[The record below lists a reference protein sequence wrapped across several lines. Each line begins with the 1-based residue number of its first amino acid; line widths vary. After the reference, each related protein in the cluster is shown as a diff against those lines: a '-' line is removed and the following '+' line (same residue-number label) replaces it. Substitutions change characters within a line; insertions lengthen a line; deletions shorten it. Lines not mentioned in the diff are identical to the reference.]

1 MEQSSPATVWQP
13 LGPEAVVTSN
23 YGLVTGRISSL
34 ALDSSDATGNTL
46 YVGTT
51 GGGVWLA
58 HNAAT
63 SDPTNISFVPLTDYP
78 SAIVDIT
85 DATISIG
92 ALTVQ
97 PGGTGVVLAGTGDPN
112 DALDSYYGAGV
123 LRSTDGGNSWSL
135 IRQTTLDDGAGNLFS
150 FLGEGFAGFAWST
163 VNPQLVVAAVSQAYE
178 GQLVDAEQS
187 HYSYTG
193 LYYSK
198 DAGAHWNLARI
209 TDLNGQDVQGP
220 NDALIA
226 DGNPATAVV
235 WNPIRNLFI
244 AAVRF
249 HGYYQSSDGVNWT
262 RLANQ
267 PGGSALSTTLCPTN
281 SNMPGSPA
289 CPILRGSL
297 AVNPLTGDT
306 FAWTV
311 DLNNQDIGLWQD
323 VCGASGTT
331 CTNQTITFGKQW
343 STAPIESN
351 TLQGSA
357 TIANGDYNLTLAAV
371 PSGQDTILLAGAND
385 LWKCSLAT
393 GCTWRNAT
401 NSTTCMT
408 AEVGEYQHSFAW
420 SAANPLEIFI
430 GNDSGL
436 WRSED
441 AIAETGSACSPSD
454 ASHFQNLNGS
464 IGSLAEAQTVS
475 QIGASPF
482 TMMAALGANG
492 TAGVKSTTGPTA
504 QWPQILGGEGGPV
517 AIDPTDLNKWYVNNG
532 AGVAIHLC
540 DSASGCAPSDFGA
553 QPAVSSANVG
563 NDGLTMTAPVPF
575 LIDPVDPSQLLIGTC
590 RVWRGPASGSG
601 WTAANAISP
610 MLDGNH
616 SSSYCNGN
624 ALIRSMAAQALPGGG
639 EVVYVGTYSAL
650 NGGGTLPGHVLTAT
664 MGASGVWSPWSDLTL
679 NPVTNN
685 IIPFNLYGLD
695 ISSLTIDPH
704 DTTGNTIYVTV
715 AGIPDSVKEIGMA
728 YRSID
733 GGAHWKVIGS
743 NLPFS
748 TANATVVDPAD
759 ANTVYIATDLG
770 VYSTRQIATCESTN
784 CWAVYGTGL
793 PASPVTT
800 LRAAP
805 AGVTPN
811 VLVAAT
817 YGRGLWQIPLLTAGM
832 QMTTASADHTSLTFA
847 DQPESTTSRTQ
858 PITITNTGAIGL
870 GITSVTVNGDFAKT
884 ENCTMQVVNA
894 GSSCTINVSFTPQA
908 LGTQSGQLTIA
919 GNLSGGSVVV
929 NLSGKGTVASTVQ
942 LTPGSIDFG
951 TVEDGTTSAPL
962 QVSAQNPTATA
973 IHASSVTVTG
983 PFLISSNVC
992 GTSIAPNSSCQI
1004 NIEFQPTTP
1013 GPATGV
1019 LTMVDDAGTQS
1030 VQLSGTGTAPP
1041 TDTLSTT
1048 SVSFPDT
1055 IIGTNSMPLAVTLSN
1070 SGGNPLTNIA
1080 VTVSGPFQQSS
1091 NCTTQLSAAQSC
1103 SVSVTFLPTAQGKQ
1117 TGTLSI
1123 SDILRAQP
1131 QVVALSGTGLLPPV
1145 ISVDPASLSFSS
1157 QQVATASTP
1166 AVLTVT
1172 NSGGAA
1178 MSNIGSQ
1185 ITGPSATSYTT
1196 GTTNCGATL
1205 DVKKSCTIQVTF
1217 KPLAAGAASASLTLT
1232 SSTAGVKSVVVP
1244 LNGTGSSSAALT
1256 VTPAQLSFDA
1266 QALGQASPPQT
1277 VTIANSGVSAAT
1289 GLTLAASSPF
1299 SIAQS
1304 TCSASLAAN
1313 SSCTAGIVFTPM
1325 QNGNLA
1331 GTLTIS
1337 STSVSPATTVAL
1349 SGIGGLTGA
1358 VQVQPAQL
1366 SFPTTG
1372 VGATSKPSTVTF
1384 TNTSSAVALANL
1396 SLKASTGF
1404 QISANTCGTELTPGA
1419 SCTASVAFAPVAT
1432 GALTGTLTLTSSNLG
1447 APVAVPLSGSG
1458 FDFTIANSGSATQ
1471 TVASGTTATFSI
1483 TLTPA
1488 AGDSATFT
1496 FQCSSLPSYA
1506 SCVFNPAQNNVA
1518 ANSTGTEVI
1527 QISTSQSVSGQAQ
1540 PLPIGPPSGMLLI
1553 CGVFLL
1559 PFARRARRWLTVLI
1573 GAVALTACVSCCSSG
1588 GGGGSTPPSD
1598 PGSNKTPAGTY
1609 SIPVAISANGETHT
1623 VTLTL
1628 VVD

>member
-1 MEQSSPATVWQP
+1 MHLKSSQGPRNTGTRTVAVRALHRALASSMCMTFLAFPFLPGQVPAQSIAPLTPSLVRQHRRFLAARRTRPSAKVPARSRPQTSIARPMEQPSPGTVWQP
-13 LGPEAVVTSN
+13 LGPQAVVTSN

-34 ALDSSDATGNTL
+34 ALDPSDATGNTL
-46 YVGTT
+46 YAGTT

-63 SDPTNISFVPLTDYP
+63 SDPANISFAPLTDYP

-85 DATISIG
+85 DASISIG

-97 PGGTGVVLAGTGDPN
+97 PGGTGVILAGTGDPN

-135 IRQTTLDDGAGNLFS
+135 IRQTTLDDGAGNFFS

-178 GQLVDAEQS
+178 GQLVDAEQAQ
-187 HYSYTG
+187 YSYTG

-220 NDALIA
+220 KDALIG
-226 DGNPATAVV
+226 DGNPASAVV
-235 WNPIRNLFI
+235 WNPFRNLFI

-267 PGGSALSTTLCPTN
+267 PGSSALSTTLCPTN
-281 SNMPGSPA
+281 FNLPGSPA

-323 VCGASGTT
+323 VCAASGNA
-331 CTNQTITFGKQW
+331 CSNQTITFGKQW

-393 GCTWRNAT
+393 GCTWRNTT

-408 AEVGEYQHSFAW
+408 AQVGEYQHSLAW
-420 SAANPLEIFI
+420 SAANPLEIFV

-475 QIGASPF
+475 QIGASPY

-492 TAGVKSTTGPTA
+492 TAGTKSTTSPTA

-517 AIDPTDLNKWYVNNG
+517 AIDPSDPDKWYVNNG
-532 AGVAIHLC
+532 AGVSIHLC
-540 DSASGCAPSDFGA
+540 DSASGCSPSDFGE

-563 NDGLTMTAPVPF
+563 NDGLTMTAPAPF
-575 LIDPVDPSQLLIGTC
+575 LVDPVDPSQLLIGTC
-590 RVWRGPASGSG
+590 RVWRGPATGSG
-601 WTAANAISP
+601 WNAANAISP

-616 SSSYCNGN
+616 TSSYCNGN
-624 ALIRSMAAQALPGGG
+624 ALIRSMAAQALAGGG

-664 MGASGVWSPWSDLTL
+664 MSASGVWSSWTDLTL
-679 NPVTNN
+679 NPLSNN

-704 DTTGNTIYVTV
+704 DTTGKTIYVTV

-728 YRSID
+728 YRSTD

-748 TANATVVDPAD
+748 AANTMVVDPVD

-770 VYSTRQIATCESTN
+770 VYSTRQIATCESAN
-784 CWAVYGTGL
+784 CWSVYGTGL

-800 LRAAP
+800 LRASR

-817 YGRGLWQIPLLTAGM
+817 YGRGLWQIPLLTAGT
-832 QMTTASADHTSLTFA
+832 QMTTASVDPTSLAFA
-847 DQPESTTSRTQ
+847 SQPESTTSSAQ
-858 PITITNTGAIGL
+858 AITITNTGAIGL
-870 GITSVTVNGDFAKT
+870 GITSVSVTGNFAKS
-884 ENCTMQVVNA
+884 ENCTTQIVNA
-894 GSSCTINVSFTPQA
+894 GASCTINVTFTPQA
-908 LGTQSGQLTIA
+908 LGAQSGKITIY
-919 GNLSGGSVVV
+919 GNLSGGSIVV
-929 NLSGKGTVASTVQ
+929 NLSGSGTVATGLQLVAAST
-942 LTPGSIDFG
+942 DFG
-951 TVEDGTTSAPL
+951 PVEDGVTSTPIP
-962 QVSAQNPTATA
+962 VSVQNATA
-973 IHASSVTVTG
+973 STIHITSIAIST
-983 PFLISSNVC
+983 PFLLSSNVC
-992 GTSIAPNSSCQI
+992 GTSIPANSSCQLKV
-1004 NIEFQPTTP
+1004 EFEPTAA
-1013 GPATGV
+1013 GAASGV
-1019 LTMVDDAGTQS
+1019 LTVIDDSGTQT
-1030 VQLSGTGTAPP
+1030 LPFTATGTAPP
-1041 TDTLSTT
+1041 TDTLSVA
-1048 SVSFPDT
+1048 SLAFPST
-1055 IIGTNSMPLAVTLSN
+1055 VIGGSSAPQHVTLSN
-1070 SGGNPLTNIA
+1070 SGGNPLTDIA
-1080 VTVSGPFQQSS
+1080 VSVTGPFQQS
-1091 NCTTQLSAAQSC
+1091 NTCTTQLVSGQSC
-1103 SVSVTFLPTAQGKQ
+1103 YVTVTYQPTDAGAQ
-1117 TGTLSI
+1117 TGTVTVA
-1123 SDILRAQP
+1123 DILRTQTVALAGTGMLPATLAATPTRLSFGNQQP
-1131 QVVALSGTGLLPPV
+1131 SAASAPQIVTLANGGSTSIADLVLAVSPPFSLVQNACGSSLAGGASCSTGVVFTPSQTGNFSGALTIRSSSLKSPITVPLSGTGFDFA
-1145 ISVDPASLSFSS
+1145 I
-1157 QQVATASTP
+1157 
-1166 AVLTVT
+1166 
-1172 NSGGAA
+1172 
-1178 MSNIGSQ
+1178 
-1185 ITGPSATSYTT
+1185 
-1196 GTTNCGATL
+1196 
-1205 DVKKSCTIQVTF
+1205 
-1217 KPLAAGAASASLTLT
+1217 T
-1232 SSTAGVKSVVVP
+1232 SS
-1244 LNGTGSSSAALT
+1244 GSSS
-1256 VTPAQLSFDA
+1256 
-1266 QALGQASPPQT
+1266 
-1277 VTIANSGVSAAT
+1277 
-1289 GLTLAASSPF
+1289 
-1299 SIAQS
+1299 
-1304 TCSASLAAN
+1304 
-1313 SSCTAGIVFTPM
+1313 
-1325 QNGNLA
+1325 
-1331 GTLTIS
+1331 
-1337 STSVSPATTVAL
+1337 
-1349 SGIGGLTGA
+1349 
-1358 VQVQPAQL
+1358 
-1366 SFPTTG
+1366 
-1372 VGATSKPSTVTF
+1372 
-1384 TNTSSAVALANL
+1384 
-1396 SLKASTGF
+1396 
-1404 QISANTCGTELTPGA
+1404 
-1419 SCTASVAFAPVAT
+1419 
-1432 GALTGTLTLTSSNLG
+1432 
-1447 APVAVPLSGSG
+1447 
-1458 FDFTIANSGSATQ
+1458 Q
-1471 TVASGTTATFSI
+1471 TVASGTTATFSL

-1488 AGDSATFT
+1488 AGASATFN

-1506 SCVFNPAQNNVA
+1506 SCTFNPVENNVA

-1527 QISTSQSVSGQAQ
+1527 QISTSQSASGQAQ
-1540 PLPIGPPSGMLLI
+1540 PLTIRPHSGLLLV
-1553 CGVFLL
+1553 CGIFLL
-1559 PFARRARRWLTVLI
+1559 PFARRGRRWLIVMV
-1573 GAVALTACVSCCSSG
+1573 GAVALTAFVSCCSSG

-1598 PGSNKTPAGTY
+1598 PGSSKTPAGTY
-1609 SIPVAISANGETHT
+1609 SIPVAISANGETHI